1 MNKHI
6 VKVTAALAVIII
18 SIFLW
23 GYFCDRL
30 LTSTSKGIDTTAA
43 SLEMAVKD
51 EKWTEA
57 DKLLTQLEEQW
68 LKTEPKWAMLIDH
81 FEIDNI
87 DNSMT
92 RMAKY
97 IETKSSDDSLAELGA
112 LRKYVQH
119 IPVKNAL
126 SIKNLL

>member
-6 VKVTAALAVIII
+6 VKVSVALAVIII
-18 SIFLW
+18 SISLW
-23 GYFCDRL
+23 GFYCDRL
-30 LTSTSKGIDTTAA
+30 LTGTSKEIDTIAA
-43 SLEMAVKD
+43 SLEESVKD
-51 EKWTEA
+51 EKWNEA
-57 DKLLTQLEEQW
+57 DNLLSQMQQKW
-68 LKTEPKWAMLIDH
+68 SVTEPKWAILIDH

-119 IPVKNAL
+119 IPLKNAL

>member
-6 VKVTAALAVIII
+6 VKTTVALVVIII

-23 GYFCDRL
+23 ANFCDSL
-30 LTSTSKGIDTTAA
+30 LTQTSKEIDTAAA
-43 SLEMAVKD
+43 SLEQLVKD
-51 EKWTEA
+51 EKWAEA
-57 DKLLTQLEEQW
+57 DKLLSDMQEKW
-68 LKTEPKWAMLIDH
+68 SKTEPKWAMLIDH

-92 RMAKY
+92 RMSKY
-97 IETKSSDDSLAELGA
+97 IESKSSDDSLAELGA
-112 LRKYVQH
+112 LRKYIQH
-119 IPVKNAL
+119 IPVKNGL

>member
-6 VKVTAALAVIII
+6 VKVSVALAVILIG
-18 SIFLW
+18 IFLW
-23 GYFCDRL
+23 GYYCNRI
-30 LTSTSKGIDTTAA
+30 LTETSKDIDTTAA
-43 SLEMAVKD
+43 SLEKLIKD

-57 DKLLTQLEEQW
+57 DQLLTQMQDKW
-68 LKTEPKWAMLIDH
+68 SKTEPKWAILIDH

-92 RMAKY
+92 RMSKY
-97 IETKSSDDSLAELGA
+97 IEVKSSDDSLAELGA

-119 IPVKNAL
+119 IPLKNAL